1 MDDLFNNQQLPPH
14 PNPPE
19 TSDRPQGGEG
29 EREPIFMLFKS
40 EVDSISQV
48 GVSRISN
55 PVSPLSLRERARVRG
70 FSAGQKKP
78 RNIAGFLYQAG

>member
-1 MDDLFNNQQLPPH
+1 
-14 PNPPE
+14 
-19 TSDRPQGGEG
+19 
-29 EREPIFMLFKS
+29 MLFKS

>member
-1 MDDLFNNQQLPPH
+1 MDDLFNNQELPPH
-14 PNPPE
+14 PNPL
-19 TSDRPQGGEG
+19 PQGGEG

-55 PVSPLSLRERARVRG
+55 PVSPLSLRERVRVRG